1 MNGHRWLVLDSHIW
15 FWWVEQD
22 SRLPKRLRQRIEEG
36 FETLAISSASIYE
49 IVLQIQRGRIA
60 ISLPL
65 EEWLHAATVEA
76 EITVFDANPA
86 IASQAA
92 LLPLHHGDPL
102 DRIIIASAL
111 HHDALLASVDSKFP
125 GYEALSRRLIS

>member
-1 MNGHRWLVLDSHIW
+1 MNPHRWLLLDSHIW

-22 SRLPKRLRQRIEEG
+22 GQLSKRLRQRIEEG
-36 FETLAISSASIYE
+36 TEPLAISSASIYE

-76 EITVFDANPA
+76 EVTVIDANLS

-92 LLPLHHGDPL
+92 RLPLHHGDPL
-102 DRIIIASAL
+102 DRIIIATAL
-111 HHDALLASVDSKFP
+111 HHNAMLVSVDSKFP
-125 GYEALSRRLIS
+125 GYEALSGRLIS

>member
-1 MNGHRWLVLDSHIW
+1 MNGHRWVVLDSHIW

-36 FETLAISSASIYE
+36 DETLAISSVSIYE

-65 EEWLHAATVEA
+65 GEWLHAATVEA